1 MPLIYYHLSIASE
14 AAETLE
20 SPILL
25 NNLECYLGGAISPDA
40 HFVGHVSR
48 LHTHF
53 FDLEGDDGQSGPDL
67 MFQQHPCFCD
77 GSELEDRTRA
87 FIVGYVSHLIV
98 DDTWITDIYR
108 PFFGKKSPLGGDTA
122 ANMLDRLLQYEADRR
137 ERLDKPR
144 LAAIREKI
152 KSWNAD
158 MDIGIVD
165 NTALCNWR
173 DFVWTT
179 TVRDVN
185 YSDLRLFTQA
195 FLVSRERVTMDQAE
209 LFLKDMPDK
218 IDWVV
223 KYVGEERIA
232 AFRDK
237 CINRSVEI
245 AREYLK

>member
-40 HFVGHVSR
+40 HFVGNVSR

-53 FDLEGDDGQSGPDL
+53 FDLADDDEQSGPDL
-67 MFQQHPCFCD
+67 LFQQHPCFSD

-98 DDTWITDIYR
+98 DDAWTTDIYR
-108 PFFGKKSPLGGDTA
+108 PFFGKNSPLGGDTA
-122 ANMLDRLLQYEADRR
+122 ANMLDRMLQYETDRR
-137 ERLDKPR
+137 ERLDKPK

-152 KSWNAD
+152 HGWDAD

-173 DFVWTT
+173 DFVWAT
-179 TVRDVN
+179 TVREVN
-185 YSDLRLFTQA
+185 YADLRLFTQS
-195 FLVSRERVTMDQAE
+195 FLVSRERVGVDQAE
-209 LFLKDMPDK
+209 LFLKDMPNK
-218 IDWVV
+218 IEWVV
-223 KYVGEERIA
+223 KYVTEERLK
-232 AFRDK
+232 AFRSK
-237 CINRSVEI
+237 CINWSVEI

>member
-1 MPLIYYHLSIASE
+1 MPLIYYHLSIASA

-137 ERLDKPR
+137 ERLEKPR

-209 LFLKDMPDK
+209 LFLKDMPEK

-245 AREYLK
+245 AREYLR

>member
-1 MPLIYYHLSIASE
+1 MPLIYYHLSIASA
-14 AAETLE
+14 AAETLG

-25 NNLECYLGGAISPDA
+25 NNFESYLGGAISPDA

-48 LHTHF
+48 MQTHF
-53 FDLEGDDGQSGPDL
+53 FDLDGDDAQSGPNL
-67 MFQQHPCFCD
+67 MFQQHPSFSD

-98 DDTWITDIYR
+98 DDAWIMDIYR
-108 PFFGKKSPLGGDTA
+108 PFFGRGSPLGGDTA
-122 ANMLDRLLQYEADRR
+122 ANMLDRLLQYETDRQ

-173 DFVWTT
+173 NFVWAT
-179 TVRDVN
+179 TVREI
-185 YSDLRLFTQA
+185 SEADLRLFTQS
-195 FLVSRERVTMDQAE
+195 FLVSRERVGMDQAE
-209 LFLKDMPDK
+209 LFLKDMPGK
-218 IDWVV
+218 IEWVV
-223 KYVGEERIA
+223 KYVTEERLK
-232 AFRDK
+232 AFRIK

-245 AREYLK
+245 AREYLR

>member
-1 MPLIYYHLSIASE
+1 MPLIYYHLSIASQ
-14 AAETLE
+14 AAEALE

-40 HFVGHVSR
+40 HFVGNVSR

-53 FDLEGDDGQSGPDL
+53 FDLADDDEQSGPDL

-98 DDTWITDIYR
+98 DDAWITDIYR

-122 ANMLDRLLQYEADRR
+122 ANMLDRLLQYETDRW

-144 LAAIREKI
+144 LAAIRDKI
-152 KSWNAD
+152 HSWNAD

-179 TVRDVN
+179 TVREIN
-185 YSDLRLFTQA
+185 SADLRLFTQA
-195 FLVSRERVTMDQAE
+195 FLVSRERVTMDRAE
-209 LFLKDMPDK
+209 LFLHDMPGK

-223 KYVGEERIA
+223 KYVGEERLV

>member
-1 MPLIYYHLSIASE
+1 MPLIYYHLSIASV
-14 AAETLE
+14 AAETLG

-25 NNLECYLGGAISPDA
+25 KNLESYLGGAISPDA

-122 ANMLDRLLQYEADRR
+122 ANMLDRLLQYEVDRL

-173 DFVWTT
+173 DFVWAT
-179 TVRDVN
+179 TVREINDA
-185 YSDLRLFTQA
+185 DLRLFTQS
-195 FLVSRERVTMDQAE
+195 FLVSRERVGMDQAE
-209 LFLKDMPDK
+209 LFLKDMPGK
-218 IDWVV
+218 IEWVV
-223 KYVGEERIA
+223 KYVTEERLK
-232 AFRDK
+232 AFRSK

>member
-14 AAETLE
+14 AAKTLE

-77 GSELEDRTRA
+77 GSELEDKTRA

-165 NTALCNWR
+165 NTALCSWR

-232 AFRDK
+232 AFRSK

-245 AREYLK
+245 AREYLR

>member
-14 AAETLE
+14 AAEKLG

-25 NNLECYLGGAISPDA
+25 NNLENYLGGAISPDA
-40 HFVGHVSR
+40 HFVGNVSR
-48 LHTHF
+48 LQTHF
-53 FDLEGDDGQSGPDL
+53 FDLADDDEQSGPNL
-67 MFQQHPCFCD
+67 MFQRHPCFQD
-77 GSELEDRTRA
+77 GSDLEDRTRA

-108 PFFGKKSPLGGDTA
+108 PFFGKKSQLGGDTA
-122 ANMLDRLLQYEADRR
+122 ANMLDRLLQYETDRL

-144 LAAIREKI
+144 LTAIREKI
-152 KSWNAD
+152 RRWNAD

-173 DFVWTT
+173 DFVWAT
-179 TVRDVN
+179 TVREVD
-185 YSDLRLFTQA
+185 YDDLRLFTQS
-195 FLVSRERVTMDQAE
+195 FLVSRERVNMEQAE
-209 LFLKDMPDK
+209 AFLKDMPDK
-218 IDWVV
+218 IEWVV
-223 KYVGEERIA
+223 QYVGEERLKS
-232 AFRDK
+232 FRSK